1 MIEWMDHK
9 IKRIRIY
16 IYIYIYIFPLESFLG
31 AKKRGDRKKRNGKI
45 LIYSLTFTFHLFR
58 CKIILGK
65 YFSIL

>member
-9 IKRIRIY
+9 IKRIR

-31 AKKRGDRKKRNGKI
+31 AKKRGDGKKKNGKV
-45 LIYSLTFTFHLFR
+45 LIYSFTFTLHLFR

-65 YFSIL
+65 YFPIL